1 MTRRSDDAA
10 DSDTDRESAEQVAG
24 GEQRSRQRRDAVH
37 GSILRRRGV
46 LANQAAL
53 PNKHQSDYN
62 SPMTAEIRIL
72 FVADSHI
79 GFDLPQRPRVDRH
92 RRGHDF
98 LANYHAA
105 LGPAMRGEVDVVI
118 HGGDVFDRSR
128 PVPSTAYQALEPLR
142 RVAASGV
149 PVFVVPGNH
158 ERSRIP
164 HTRFAL
170 HPNVHL
176 FDRPR
181 SFTLEIRGYRI
192 VLSGFPYER
201 DNVRARFPDL
211 LHETGWAEHEADSR
225 LLCIHHCVEGA
236 TVGPAD
242 FTFTTAADVI
252 RLRDIPSAFRAVL
265 SGHIHRHQVLTR
277 DLSRR
282 KIPTPVLYPGSI
294 ERTSLAEFGE
304 PKGFMIVSVRPDGM
318 SWEFRQLPTR
328 ELEITAL
335 RPRTSSATA
344 AKLGRPA
351 QNAPRRHQSPVE
363 TSFLFPREEIEPAA
377 RAR

>member
-1 MTRRSDDAA
+1 M
-10 DSDTDRESAEQVAG
+10 
-24 GEQRSRQRRDAVH
+24 
-37 GSILRRRGV
+37 
-46 LANQAAL
+46 AL
-53 PNKHQSDYN
+53 PNKHQNQYYSR
-62 SPMTAEIRIL
+62 MTAEIRIL

-79 GFDLPQRPRVDRH
+79 GFDLPQRPRVARH

-98 LANYHAA
+98 LANYRTA
-105 LGPAMRGEVDVVI
+105 LGPAMRGEVDVVV

-142 RVAASGV
+142 RLAASGV
-149 PVFVVPGNH
+149 PVFIVPGNH

-164 HTRFAL
+164 HARFAL

-181 SFTLEIRGYRI
+181 SFSLEIRGHRI
-192 VLSGFPYER
+192 VLAGFPYER
-201 DNVRARFPDL
+201 ENVRGRFPDL
-211 LHETGWAEHEADSR
+211 LRETGWEDHGADSR
-225 LLCIHHCVEGA
+225 LLCMHHCVEGA

-252 RLRDIPSAFRAVL
+252 RLRDIPSEFRAVL

-294 ERTSLAEFGE
+294 ERTSLAELGE
-304 PKGFMIVSVRPDGM
+304 PKGFMMVSLTDAGA

-328 ELEITAL
+328 DIEISAL
-335 RPRTSSATA
+335 RPRTNSATA
-344 AKLGRPA
+344 TRLGHRA
-351 QNAPRRHQSPVE
+351 QNAPRRHQPPLE
-363 TSFLFPREEIEPAA
+363 TSFLFPREEIEPAV